1 MKMTI
6 KNKKFYLLASDRY
19 EAAYFVRHLDGD
31 ELGLQWEL
39 KRICNGEVEEM
50 NDEFFFTA
58 SDVIKNIAAVSCVG
72 EDYLQMF
79 ATLDD
84 EDGSISSKDA
94 RIDYVVLA
102 REFREEKGWSD
113 EFTMSDGNVTTYG
126 PEQTIDDADM
136 NDFSWMEEGNR
147 NPLYGYKE
155 LERDAKIQA
164 VLEILGTGVI
174 IKKGDKV
181 MASEYELLSRLMEE

>member
-1 MKMTI
+1 MIMTI
-6 KNKKFYLLASDRY
+6 KGKQFHLLASDRY

-31 ELGLQWEL
+31 ELGLKWEL

-155 LERDAKIQA
+155 NGRDAKLQA

-181 MASEYELLSRLMEE
+181 LASEDELLSRLMEE